1 MRHNNRFARTHVHCA
16 FFLLSLALVLMSGG
30 CGAPNPV
37 AAPSEPTTAS
47 TVASTSAPTDVPPTA
62 APTTAP
68 TETLP
73 ASVPTAAPTIAPTAT
88 PPVVT
93 SDPITGAPVLARG
106 ALQQRPIVVMID
118 NHPNAYPQSGLD
130 KATVVFEALA
140 EFGLTR
146 FMAVYAPGIT
156 PEATSIGPV
165 RSARLYFVQ
174 WAMEF
179 RGLYVHAGGAPQ
191 ALDLLQNTTSVV
203 NLDALFRDRSIY
215 FTRVSQRAAPH
226 NLYTDSATLERALR
240 ALAPEP
246 FSDPDIG
253 FLFKTDAPP
262 DARPPSKRIEY
273 FFIYREDP
281 AGWTYDPATNS
292 YLRLRRGRPA
302 IDAVTGQQLRVKNV
316 VVMEVPEAP
325 IPGDDKGR
333 IEQKVI
339 GSGRARVFFDGV
351 EREVTWRKDS
361 PESRLLFLDASGNE
375 IAFNPGQIWIVALP
389 SLDNLSV
396 S

>member
-1 MRHNNRFARTHVHCA
+1 MS
-16 FFLLSLALVLMSGG
+16 LGLALVLIISA

-37 AAPSEPTTAS
+37 AAPSEPTI
-47 TVASTSAPTDVPPTA
+47 APTTAPTAAPPTA

-68 TETLP
+68 TDTP
-73 ASVPTAAPTIAPTAT
+73 PTPVPMAVPTIAPTAAPT
-88 PPVVT
+88 VVT

-106 ALQQRPIVVMID
+106 ALQRRPVVVMID

-130 KATVVFEALA
+130 KAAVVFEALA

-191 ALDLLQNTTSVV
+191 ALELLQNTASLVDV
-203 NLDALFRDRSIY
+203 DALFRDRSVY

-240 ALAPEP
+240 NLAPEP
-246 FSDPDIG
+246 FADPNIG
-253 FLFKTDAPP
+253 FLFKADAPP
-262 DARPPSKRIEY
+262 DARPSSRQIEY

-333 IEQKVI
+333 IEQMVI
-339 GSGRARVFFDGV
+339 GGGRARVFFDGV